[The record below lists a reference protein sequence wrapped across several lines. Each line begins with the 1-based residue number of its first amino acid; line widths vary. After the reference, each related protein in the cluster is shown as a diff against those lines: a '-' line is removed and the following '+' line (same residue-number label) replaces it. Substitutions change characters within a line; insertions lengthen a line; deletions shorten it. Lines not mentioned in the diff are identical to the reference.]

1 MITAS
6 TTAVPTPIIFPEDA
20 VFSCHQCGDCCR
32 GDWLIPLTPSEI
44 ERLRRLVPGIEPSDR
59 IERIRDEDHPVMAR
73 RTNGHCVYLDG
84 NVCAIHRDHGEAAKP
99 ATCRI
104 FPFCFRR
111 WNETVHLH
119 LSRVCPSVRR
129 EAGARGEELLAAT
142 RSALAA
148 ADPIER
154 PLAETIPLAG
164 RLTISL
170 AEYRELENR
179 LVALIGDERWA
190 LDDALLAGERLIQE
204 RAGNARRQ
212 EAKPCRRRHGWRS
225 SAARPH
231 ESDVEDPAI
240 DLVLNAIAGREVM
253 PGLHRYLIA
262 TVVTTIERVRPDHP
276 RGFKARIDDLRR
288 LTRLL
293 MGKGSVSLGAV
304 DAPVDLIRT
313 RAIPWPRRDRPDLGP
328 LRRYIRSHLRH
339 GILLLAP
346 DIEYGYHLLLGAYA
360 VVKFYARAS
369 AEAAGRESLHAEDLW
384 RGVVEVE
391 RNLLMHRPLRG
402 RPLEKRLVRGWFRKF
417 LFHPAYASSVI
428 AG

>member
-1 MITAS
+1 MIE
-6 TTAVPTPIIFPEDA
+6 PRLLIPEDA

-32 GDWLIPLTPSEI
+32 GDWLIPLTPFEI
-44 ERLRRLVPGIEPSDR
+44 ERLRRLVPGVEPSNR
-59 IERIRDEDHPVMAR
+59 SERIRDENHPVMAR
-73 RTNGHCVYLDG
+73 RPNGNCVYLDG

-111 WNETVHLH
+111 WNETVHVH

-129 EAGARGEELLAAT
+129 ESGARGEELLAAT
-142 RSALAA
+142 RNALAA

-154 PLAETIPLAG
+154 PLAEKIPLAG
-164 RLTISL
+164 RMTISL
-170 AEYRELENR
+170 AEYRELEDR

-204 RAGNARRQ
+204 RAGNARRH
-212 EAKPCRRRHGWRS
+212 EAD
-225 SAARPH
+225 A
-231 ESDVEDPAI
+231 EDPTI
-240 DLVLNAIAGREVM
+240 GLVLDAIAGREVM
-253 PGLHRYLIA
+253 PGLHRYLVA

-276 RGFKARIDDLRR
+276 RGFKARIEDLRR
-288 LTRLL
+288 LARLL
-293 MGKGSVSLGAV
+293 IGKGNVTLGAV
-304 DAPVDLIRT
+304 NASVDLIRT
-313 RAIPWPRRDRPDLGP
+313 RAIPWPRRGRPDLAP
-328 LRRYIRSHLRH
+328 LRRYVRSHLRH

-369 AEAAGRESLHAEDLW
+369 AVAAGRDSLHAEDLW